1 MIDLTVNDSVLTS
14 AVEQARAR
22 DFRIPTFKQMRD
34 PSLIPADIK
43 AQLADVGLWD
53 LNPLNLFRITW
64 HNEPTPFGGGFG
76 DVNYLEIPPEISGV
90 AARIIVLEGKW
101 FPTGAHKVGA
111 AFGCLAPRLVTGQFD
126 PVAQKAVWPS
136 TGNYCRGG
144 AYDSNLLGCESIA
157 ILPEGMSAERF
168 HWLESV
174 AGEIIKT
181 PGSESNVKEIFDK
194 CNELRQSGEDLVI
207 FNQFDEFGNYL
218 WHHAVTGPAMV
229 EVLNQVMGP
238 NDRFAGVTLTTG
250 SAGTIGSGDYLKQVF
265 PTSKIAAGEAVEC
278 PTMLHNGFGEHRIE
292 GIGDKHIPWI
302 HNVRNTDL
310 VIGIDDESTI
320 SITRLFNEPAGREYL
335 TSQGISE
342 DLIEKLPL
350 LGISG
355 IANMLMAVKFAK
367 WYELTSNDV
376 IVTLGTDSME
386 MYGSRLGELNAE
398 RGEFTSL
405 DASGIYHQ
413 HLMGQGLGNMQELDY
428 YDRKRVHNL
437 KYYTWVEQQ
446 GKTYDEIQAQWYD
459 PDYWTGI
466 QAMADPIDQMIEEF
480 NARIDAA

>member
-34 PSLIPADIK
+34 PGLIPADIK

-278 PTMLHNGFGEHRIE
+278 PTMLYNGFGEHRIE

-310 VIGIDDESTI
+310 VIGINDESTI

-335 TSQGISE
+335 ANQGISE

-355 IANMLMAVKFAK
+355 IANMLMAIKFAK

-413 HLMGQGLGNMQELDY
+413 HLMGQGLGDMQELDY
-428 YDRKRVHNL
+428 YERKRVHNL

-480 NARIDAA
+480 NARIDAS